1 MSYPSRPYGYAR
13 RRVAWLVVVLF
24 IIIVSVVTSI
34 SLSIH
39 YSSDS
44 NDLDT
49 VKEYALTD
57 KVIRSYNRYFC
68 QDLEAVSTDIPDAS
82 LQSNATLYLL
92 SSRPSLTDSEHFN
105 FTEQAA
111 LDSIIN
117 YHVWNFYLNTGSQV
131 SLNVCYPLDS
141 LSGSYLAKFYL
152 IKGTKNHNKWTNDP
166 DQSYAV
172 KYSRLLSKCQMI
184 TYQVQ
189 NDDLYYF
196 VFYLDTTYLS
206 LTTTIDVSFDFHR
219 TVYHISPVDV
229 VQNCSIPLNGYS
241 SCSISVP
248 MSSGYTVLLSLNTSL
263 PVDYSDGANVEIN
276 CQHRVWFYAMI
287 VVCAILPVIII
298 IVVIVTCCVC
308 IKIRQGK
315 KNRYSPLL
323 SGNQRNTTVNTSTTS
338 GNSGQV
344 SGTTESTA
352 FANSGAGSK
361 PPAGNPPA
369 YNPSYSPPAGGG
381 AYGATSLPAPPPYA
395 K

>member
-1 MSYPSRPYGYAR
+1 M
-13 RRVAWLVVVLF
+13 AWLVIVLF
-24 IIIVSVVTSI
+24 IIITSVVLSVA
-34 SLSIH
+34 LSIH

-68 QDLEAVSTDIPDAS
+68 QDLEAVSTDTPDGN

-105 FTEQAA
+105 FTERAA
-111 LDSIIN
+111 LDSITN
-117 YHVWNFYLNTGSQV
+117 YHVWNFYMNSGSQV
-131 SLNVCYPLDS
+131 SLNACYPIDS
-141 LSGSYLAKFYL
+141 RSGNYDAKFYL

-172 KYSRLLSKCQMI
+172 KYSRLISKCQTI
-184 TYQVQ
+184 SYQVHQ
-189 NDDLYYF
+189 DELYYF
-196 VFYLDTTYLS
+196 VFYLDTSYLS
-206 LTTTIDVSFDFHR
+206 LTTAIDVSFNFDR
-219 TVYHISPVDV
+219 TVYHISPDDV

-263 PVDYSDGANVEIN
+263 PVDYSDGANVQIN
-276 CQHRVWFYAMI
+276 CRPRVWFYA
-287 VVCAILPVIII
+287 VVILSAVLPVIII
-298 IVVIVTCCVC
+298 IAIVVTCVC
-308 IKIRQGK
+308 IKVRRGR
-315 KNRYSPLL
+315 KNRYSSLL
-323 SGNQRNTTVNTSTTS
+323 SGNRHSNTTVNTNTT

-344 SGTTESTA
+344 DTTGSA
-352 FANSGAGSK
+352 FANSSGSK
-361 PPAGNPPA
+361 PPTANPPA
-369 YNPSYSPPAGGG
+369 YNPSYSPPDGGTH
-381 AYGATSLPAPPPYA
+381 YGATAQTAPPPYA